1 MIYIIYGDYKDDP
14 VGDVDE
20 SDDLCWKYIIYTYR
34 LAPHTGWHQK

>member
-20 SDDLCWKYIIYTYR
+20 SDDLCWMCSK
-34 LAPHTGWHQK
+34 